1 MRSLAR
7 LKTKHFG
14 RLGDPGLRWRR
25 RVVAALL
32 AAFAQVSL
40 AQDTERSGPLY
51 DELVRM
57 DSALFESAFVTGNA
71 VRFKAIFT
79 EDAEFCHDRTGAS
92 YGDAARTMKQ

>member
-1 MRSLAR
+1 MRTLAS
-7 LKTKHFG
+7 LKTKYFS

-57 DSALFESAFVTGNA
+57 DSALFEAAFLACNA
-71 VRFKAIFT
+71 DKFKAIFT
-79 EDAEFCHDRTGAS
+79 EDAEFYHDRTGAS